1 MIYVCDENKTWM
13 PLDGNF
19 VEIFDEEKLEKLLG
33 VEIYEMRPHEIW
45 DDLIERKE
53 NPSDWMI
60 MQGCPKE
67 PPYFIEDR
75 ICPSQRKMCLWVY
88 WELLIIEGRERTS

>member
-1 MIYVCDENKTWM
+1 M

-60 MQGCPKE
+60 MRGCDE
-67 PPYFIEDR
+67 AADVLDA
-75 ICPSQRKMCLWVY
+75 MMD
-88 WELLIIEGRERTS
+88 EG

>member
-1 MIYVCDENKTWM
+1 M

-60 MQGCPKE
+60 MRGCYEAAIDIDAIMDK
-67 PPYFIEDR
+67 
-75 ICPSQRKMCLWVY
+75 
-88 WELLIIEGRERTS
+88 G

>member
-60 MQGCPKE
+60 MRGCDEAADVLDAMMDEE
-67 PPYFIEDR
+67 PSSIMTAEDR
-75 ICPSQRKMCLWVY
+75 RNGY
-88 WELLIIEGRERTS
+88 